1 VIAKILNRNT
11 IFALVILLISCI
23 LLWMPSLYQSPYA
36 REEER
41 YGGRVLETDN
51 SLVKQFG
58 IVKTGSQRLRVLL
71 LDGPFAGQEVDAG
84 NVLIG
89 KMEADKMFRIEDR
102 VLVVVTTRGNEIT
115 SATAYDHY
123 RLHIELILL
132 LLFGVLLVGVTGW
145 SGVKTCLSLFFTV
158 LLMWKV
164 LLPGILRG
172 LDPIW
177 LALLVV
183 MVIAGVTLFSVAGVN
198 RTALVAW
205 VGAFLGI
212 LLTAILALCLFPPFR
227 LHGATQPY
235 AETLLY
241 SGFASLNLARL
252 FIAAVFLGAS
262 GAVID
267 LAIDVSAAMNEVSRK
282 RPDLSFQELTKSGL
296 RVGRPMAATMVT
308 TLLMAYISEYMALLM
323 VLFSKGIPPLQ
334 IANLNYIAAEI
345 LKTVVG
351 SFGLI
356 TVAPFTA
363 IVGGFVYVKWRRVDD
378 LPQPPNG

>member
-1 VIAKILNRNT
+1 
-11 IFALVILLISCI
+11 
-23 LLWMPSLYQSPYA
+23 
-36 REEER
+36 
-41 YGGRVLETDN
+41 
-51 SLVKQFG
+51 
-58 IVKTGSQRLRVLL
+58 
-71 LDGPFAGQEVDAG
+71 
-84 NVLIG
+84 
-89 KMEADKMFRIEDR
+89 
-102 VLVVVTTRGNEIT
+102 
-115 SATAYDHY
+115 
-123 RLHIELILL
+123 
-132 LLFGVLLVGVTGW
+132 
-145 SGVKTCLSLFFTV
+145 
-158 LLMWKV
+158 
-164 LLPGILRG
+164 
-172 LDPIW
+172 
-177 LALLVV
+177 
-183 MVIAGVTLFSVAGVN
+183 
-198 RTALVAW
+198 